1 MITGGGRREEAGQAK
16 PPDQRPGQPAG
27 AVVSATGRAAHY
39 EIRVGGVL
47 DSRWAAWFDG
57 LQVIGEGEET
67 VISGLLADQPA
78 LLAKIRDL
86 GLCLISV
93 RRLDTG
99 KWRKWDTV
107 VNPRGGE
114 FSPDRGNHAIRI
126 TRAGRTHPAV
136 LRSVRY
142 LVGHLAC
149 TWLGGR
155 CDGIWARTPDYSAL
169 CAPGSWPVRTG
180 PSYLS

>member
-39 EIRVGGVL
+39 EIRVEGVL
-47 DSRWAAWFDG
+47 DNQWAAWFDG

-86 GLCLISV
+86 GLADLRPPGGHRQMAEMGH
-93 RRLDTG
+93 RREPPRRGIFPGSG
-99 KWRKWDTV
+99 KSCNKDNTSGPNAPGYSAECSLFGRPPGLYV
-107 VNPRGGE
+107 
-114 FSPDRGNHAIRI
+114 
-126 TRAGRTHPAV
+126 AGRQV
-136 LRSVRY
+136 
-142 LVGHLAC
+142 
-149 TWLGGR
+149 
-155 CDGIWARTPDYSAL
+155 
-169 CAPGSWPVRTG
+169 
-180 PSYLS
+180 